1 MRKKKS
7 GLLTTALA
15 AAAACIVFGASG
27 SAQAE
32 EETEGVIPEGVFIGS
47 IDAGGMTESEALSAI
62 NSYVSS
68 LGDEEITLTA
78 EENSITVTAD
88 DLGFSCADADLIVED
103 ALNYGNSGNLIA
115 QYKDQKDLENGDQTI
130 PLALKADEDLTTAIL
145 EEHEDELVVSA
156 VDYGLTLEDG
166 EFTVIEGEEGSE
178 INLDESTEAIDSY
191 FSEGWVEEA
200 SVELPTEAV
209 EPQGSAEELAR
220 VQDVLGT
227 FSTDFS
233 SSSSGRA
240 ANVSLA
246 CSYIDGSVIYPG
258 EEFSVYEAISPLD
271 GENGYELAA
280 SYENG
285 TTVESYGGGVCQ
297 VSTTLYNA
305 VIRAELEITERYAH
319 SMTVSYV
326 DPSCDAAIAGTY
338 KDLKFVNNTDAP
350 VYIDGYTSGG
360 VIYFTV
366 YGEETR
372 DEGREV
378 IFESEVTGTTEP
390 GVEFQTTSDPI
401 GTVTQIQSSHTGKT
415 AQLWKVVTVDGE
427 EVSREVFN
435 TSTYSASD
443 AIYAVGISSESSEAV
458 AAIKAAIATGDL
470 ATVQSAAAEWA
481 GATADDEEDEEED
494 EEEEETEESDE
505 EDESDADSK
514 KTSDSDSDTGTKSD
528 TDTKSETDTGSDT
541 ESDTDTKTDDAEETE
556 SSAETQSR
564 EDSSGSSDE

>member
-1 MRKKKS
+1 MRRKKS

-15 AAAACIVFGASG
+15 AAAVCIAFGASG
-27 SAQAE
+27 SVQAAD
-32 EETEGVIPEGVFIGS
+32 EETEGVIPDGVFIGD

-62 NSYVSS
+62 DSYVSS
-68 LGDEEITLTA
+68 LADEEITLTA
-78 EENSITVTAD
+78 EENSITVAAD
-88 DLGFSCADADLIVED
+88 DLGLSCADADLIVED

-178 INLDESTEAIDSY
+178 INLEESTEAIDSY

-350 VYIDGYTSGG
+350 IYIDGYTSGG

-378 IFESEVTGTTEP
+378 TFESEVTGTTEP

-481 GATADDEEDEEED
+481 GATAEDEED

-514 KTSDSDSDTGTKSD
+514 MTSDSDSDTGTKSD

-541 ESDTDTKTDDAEETE
+541 ESDTDTQTDDAEETE